1 MPHLNAGTDLEA
13 ARGDKVRGMNPALM
27 IVDMQEVLL
36 PLVWRGEE
44 LADRIASLA
53 RTARERGIPVIAV
66 QQIGPTGTLFDP
78 ESPGTQLAARLDLQ
92 PTDVVVRK
100 TATDAFYGT
109 NLAALLLEWDVDT
122 VVLAGVATDYCV
134 DATAR
139 SSLSHGLDVVLVE
152 DGHAPSAEGDPDAGL
167 SAEQIIDRH
176 NRILSDAIHPGGE
189 VQVRP
194 AAEVAADL

>member
-1 MPHLNAGTDLEA
+1 
-13 ARGDKVRGMNPALM
+13 MNTALL
-27 IVDMQEVLL
+27 IVDMQEVLM

-53 RTARERGIPVIAV
+53 QRAREHEVPVVAI
-66 QQIGPTGTLFDP
+66 QQIGATGTMFDP
-78 ESPGTQLAARLDLQ
+78 ESPGTRLADRLDLR
-92 PTDVVVRK
+92 PTDVVLRK

-109 NLAALLLEWDVDT
+109 NLAPMLLEWDVDT

-139 SSLSHGLDVVLVE
+139 SSLSHGLDVVLVG
-152 DGHAPSAEGDPDAGL
+152 DGHAPAAEGDAEAGL

-176 NRILSDAIHPGGE
+176 NRILSTAIHPGGS

-194 AAEVAADL
+194 AAEVVFTS